1 VLKIDRLDLIGIILI
16 ILGILVYATD
26 FLDELLMTITWPLL
40 SGSSEGKAVL
50 LLLTMGSLL
59 LFNSLIR
66 SRRGILDT
74 VYLKLY
80 NYSPEGRKY
89 LKWFIILAFL
99 TYLVGIILEVWLRS
113 RYGVSILT
121 IFVSLNPSPTST
133 SPTHSHVFK
142 AVLGYLVNWVG
153 FNVPGD
159 IHTGGSLIQQV
170 TPWAF
175 LIVFTLPAAY
185 LLGLSSLDHRLAIH
199 RLIMAFCMTLTMV
212 GMLDGGLFS
221 QPGVMGLGGTLGM
234 YAIKSPFQ
242 FRQLLY
248 PALVVIILIVSG
260 VAVEVAGSDPAYHE
274 LTIINPQDSLDLSG
288 YDVVVVQEGEDR
300 MVVRIRTDQ
309 SDKEFLEGLFVSLDG
324 KAEGFFMTWNFAT
337 YFG

>member
-1 VLKIDRLDLIGIILI
+1 VLKIDRLDLIGISLIL
-16 ILGILVYATD
+16 LGILVYATD
-26 FLDELLMTITWPLL
+26 FLDGLMMSITWPLL

-66 SRRGILDT
+66 SRKGFLDT
-74 VYLKLY
+74 LYLKLY

-89 LKWFIILAFL
+89 LKWFIILALL
-99 TYLVGIILEVWLRS
+99 TYMVGITLEIWLRS

-142 AVLGYLVNWVG
+142 AVLGYLIDYVG

-170 TPWAF
+170 TPGAL
-175 LIVFTLPAAY
+175 LILFTLPAAY
-185 LLGLSSLDHRLAIH
+185 LLGLFSLDNRLAIH
-199 RLIMAFCMTLTMV
+199 RLIMAFCMTLAMV

-248 PALVVIILIVSG
+248 PALVVILLIVSG
-260 VAVEVAGSDPAYHE
+260 VAVEVAGSNPDYHE
-274 LTIINPQDSLDLSG
+274 LTIINPQGSLDLSG
-288 YDVVVVQEGEDR
+288 YDVISIQEGENR
-300 MVVRIRTDQ
+300 TVVSIKTNQ
-309 SDKEFLEGLFVSLDG
+309 SDKEFIEGLFVSLDG
-324 KAEGFFMTWNFAT
+324 KAQGFFMTWNFAT

>member
-1 VLKIDRLDLIGIILI
+1 MKIDRLDLIGIFLIL
-16 ILGILVYATD
+16 LGVLVYATD
-26 FLDELLMTITWPLL
+26 FLDGLLMTITWPLL

-66 SRRGILDT
+66 SRRGFLDT
-74 VYLKLY
+74 IHSTLY
-80 NYSPEGRKY
+80 NHSPEGRKY
-89 LKWFIILAFL
+89 LKWFIILVIL
-99 TYLVGIILEVWLRS
+99 TYLVGVLLEIWLRS

-142 AVLGYLVNWVG
+142 AVLGYIIDWVG

-170 TPWAF
+170 TPGAF
-175 LIVFTLPAAY
+175 LILFTLPAAY
-185 LLGLSSLDHRLAIH
+185 LLGLFSLDNRLAIH
-199 RLIMAFCMTLTMV
+199 RLIMAFCMTLALV
-212 GMLDGGLFS
+212 AMLDGGLFS

-248 PALVVIILIVSG
+248 PALVVILLIVSG
-260 VAVEVAGSDPAYHE
+260 VAVEVVGSNPDYHE
-274 LTIINPQDSLDLSG
+274 LTIIHPQESLDLSG
-288 YDVVVVQEGEDR
+288 YDVISIQEGGDR
-300 MVVRIRTDQ
+300 TIVRIKTDQ
-309 SDKEFLEGLFVSLDG
+309 SDKEFIEGLFVSLDG
-324 KAEGFFMTWNFAT
+324 KADGFFMTWNFAT